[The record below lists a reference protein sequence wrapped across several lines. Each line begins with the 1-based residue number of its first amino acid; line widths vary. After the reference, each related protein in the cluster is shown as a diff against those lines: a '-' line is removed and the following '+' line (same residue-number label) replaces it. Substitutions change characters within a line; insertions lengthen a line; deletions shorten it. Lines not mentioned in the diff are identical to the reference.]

1 MLKWHDF
8 SYTCIG
14 DFMLRTK
21 ALRKIFLTTLTL
33 FVLLTVFTI
42 TNSKTENVLKT
53 NLEIE
58 DIAGFKTDVI
68 YLLND
73 KGLLVKTKILLE
85 GNTDE
90 EKINKLLLNLTE
102 GSSNSFPE
110 GLKKLIPKGTVVNNV
125 MVGNNLVTVDFSR
138 ELLKV
143 SSDMEKPMVTAIV
156 YSIMELGN
164 YEGVS
169 ILVDGKV
176 LDKYPNSLEEIP
188 SVINKSIGINKN
200 FSITS
205 YNNINKVVIYYLE
218 NIDNNLYYVPVTKYV
233 NDERDKIKIIVEE
246 LASSYIYESNLMSFL
261 NSNVRL
267 LDYKEDNDIMY
278 LNFNDYLFDG
288 NDKILEEV
296 LYSLAYSVFDNYNVS
311 MVSFMVNG
319 QRINY
324 VDREDNVIK

>member
-1 MLKWHDF
+1 
-8 SYTCIG
+8 
-14 DFMLRTK
+14 MLRTK

-85 GNTDE
+85 GNTAE

-125 MVGNNLVTVDFSR
+125 MVGNNLVTVDFSK

-156 YSIMELGN
+156 YSILELGN

-200 FSITS
+200 FNITS

-261 NSNVRL
+261 NSNVEL

>member
-1 MLKWHDF
+1 
-8 SYTCIG
+8 
-14 DFMLRTK
+14 MLRTK

-73 KGLLVKTKILLE
+73 KELLVKTKILLE

-125 MVGNNLVTVDFSR
+125 MVGNNLVTVEFSR

>member
-8 SYTCIG
+8 SYTFIG

-85 GNTDE
+85 GNTAE

-319 QRINY
+319 QKINY

>member
-1 MLKWHDF
+1 
-8 SYTCIG
+8 
-14 DFMLRTK
+14 MLRTK

-85 GNTDE
+85 GNTAE

-110 GLKKLIPKGTVVNNV
+110 RLKKLIPKGTVVNNV

>member
-1 MLKWHDF
+1 
-8 SYTCIG
+8 
-14 DFMLRTK
+14 MLRTK

-85 GNTDE
+85 GNTAE

-156 YSIMELGN
+156 YSILELGN

>member
-1 MLKWHDF
+1 
-8 SYTCIG
+8 
-14 DFMLRTK
+14 MLRTK

-90 EKINKLLLNLTE
+90 DKINKLLLNLTE